1 MKKILPFFK
10 PYKAQALLGPLFKL
24 LEASFELTVP
34 FIVSLIVDKG
44 LGAPVD
50 GGYPNADKPFIF
62 AMCGVLCAF
71 GVVGLICAVVA
82 QYFAAK
88 TATGVSASLRRAIFQ
103 KLTSLSYADFDEMGT
118 PTMLTRMTGDV
129 NQVQTGIN
137 LALRLLLRSPFIVF
151 GAVITAFF
159 IDVKVALVFLGAV
172 PVLAAIVFLI
182 MRVTSPLY
190 KKSQAKLDEITLST
204 RENLTGVRVI
214 RAFRAEKREKAT
226 FDERNEAF
234 TESREFVGKIAALTN
249 PLTFVVVN
257 LAIILLVYVG
267 GVRVNLGDLS
277 QGNVLALYNLMS
289 QILIELIKL
298 ANLIVTIAKAVAC
311 SKRIEAVLEKESSL
325 TVQKS
330 QREGAGSSSN
340 AFICFDR
347 VSARYHEGGERALA
361 NLSLTAERGQ
371 TVGVIGGTGSG
382 KSTLVNLLPRFYD
395 VSEGRVCVDGKD
407 VRDYDPLELRSR
419 IGIVPQKATLF
430 KGTIRD
436 NLLWGNGSATDEELM
451 EAARIAQA
459 EQIIEEKGGLD
470 SPVEQNGRNF
480 SGGQKQRLTIAR
492 ALVRRPEI
500 LILDDSSSALDYAT
514 DAALRASLRRLDYAP
529 TVFVVSQRTSSVRD
543 ADRIVVLDEGEA
555 VGIGTHAELLQT
567 CAVYREIYDSQYKT
581 EAE

>member
-1 MKKILPFFK
+1 MKKLLPFFK

-34 FIVSLIVDKG
+34 FIVALIVDKG
-44 LGAPVD
+44 LGAPVG

-71 GVVGLICAVVA
+71 GVVGLVCAVVA

-88 TATGVSASLRRAIFQ
+88 TATGVSSALRRSIFQ
-103 KLTSLSYADFDEMGT
+103 KLTSLSYADLDEMGT
-118 PTMLTRMTGDV
+118 ATMLTRMTGDV
-129 NQVQTGIN
+129 NQVQSGIN

-172 PVLAAIVFLI
+172 PVLAAIVFLV

-214 RAFRAEKREKAT
+214 RAFRAEDREKEV
-226 FDERNEAF
+226 FDERNAEF
-234 TESREFVGKIAALTN
+234 TKSRIFVGKIAALTN

-267 GVRVNLGDLS
+267 GLQVNIGNLS
-277 QGNVLALYNLMS
+277 QGSVLALYNLMS
-289 QILIELIKL
+289 QILIELVRL

-325 TVQKS
+325 ARSAPNTT
-330 QREGAGSSSN
+330 GAGSRSN
-340 AFICFDR
+340 AFICFDG
-347 VSARYHEGGERALA
+347 VSVRYHEGGEPALVDF
-361 NLSLTAERGQ
+361 SLTIERGQ

-382 KSTLVNLLPRFYD
+382 KTTLVNLLPHFYD
-395 VSEGRVCVDGKD
+395 VSAGSVRVDGKD
-407 VRDYDPLELRSR
+407 VRDYDPIELRAR
-419 IGIVPQKATLF
+419 FGIVPQKATLF
-430 KGTIRD
+430 QGTIRD
-436 NLLWGNGSATDEELM
+436 NLRWGNESATDEELM
-451 EAARIAQA
+451 EAARLAQA
-459 EQIIEEKGGLD
+459 ERIIQEKGGLD
-470 SPVEQNGRNF
+470 APVAQNGRNF

-492 ALVRRPEI
+492 ALVRKPEI

-514 DAALRASLRRLDYAP
+514 DAALRASIRGLDYAP
-529 TVFVVSQRTSSVRD
+529 TVFVVSQRTSSVRN
-543 ADRIVVLDEGEA
+543 ADMIVVLDEGVA
-555 VGIGTHAELLQT
+555 VGVGTHAELLEN

-581 EAE
+581 EVE